1 MDRQQA
7 PAGLTEPL
15 AMRRCKGA
23 PPEARIWT
31 MRQSSRA
38 SSRSS
43 VPPLVSRERDRDLRA
58 SSSWED
64 VDAYKIHIDRSLLL
78 GLEVLVAADIV
89 KTIALEESRPTDSCW
104 FGRF

>member
-58 SSSWED
+58 LVRTFLSW
-64 VDAYKIHIDRSLLL
+64 AL
-78 GLEVLVAADIV
+78 
-89 KTIALEESRPTDSCW
+89 ALEIA
-104 FGRF
+104 GRWPWQREPLVLGELSTRADKYDVLILGG